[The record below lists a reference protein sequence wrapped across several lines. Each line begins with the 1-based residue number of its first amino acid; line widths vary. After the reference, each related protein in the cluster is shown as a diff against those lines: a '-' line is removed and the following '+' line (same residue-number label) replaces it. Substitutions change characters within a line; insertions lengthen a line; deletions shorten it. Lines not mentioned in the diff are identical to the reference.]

1 MTGLVEV
8 FSAWFRTFGYSVR
21 LDATVQGASG
31 SYHQL
36 PLLVELD
43 ARRIGVYAW
52 MRTDPPNNSFFD
64 AVRSATHDLRLDQTV
79 VLSLAGVPDG
89 ERATLARNDV
99 HVWDARRIA
108 QELGEAVLAE
118 TCPEVWPR
126 TDPLQVVRSKV
137 MEEVLQA
144 KEPIA
149 PARAP
154 APAPEPT
161 AEPPFPVAA
170 APALATPQ
178 QQPATELVV
187 PAAFA
192 MFETPAPAPAPAAP
206 APAAA
211 TPVATPTPRPIRP
224 ILRTQVSKALAL
236 SLVRK
241 KIRNIDRIILRLSP
255 YHVFDYEAHLLI
267 DGSLDAETRRG
278 RMAVDATLKKVMEWS
293 LPLDIADLNAEGCDV
308 DEKKVRVDVA
318 AAENALRHELVN
330 LVTRDVVLA
339 EDGDEW
345 SVVVK
350 KKVALAP
357 SDITLHPLGT
367 FWIPIWRVSGKE
379 GSIEI
384 DATSGTVLHEEIA
397 VEKSDSQ
404 LI

>member
-31 SYHQL
+31 SHHQL

-52 MRTDPPNNSFFD
+52 MRADTPNPAFFD
-64 AVRSATHDLRLDQTV
+64 AVRSATRDLRLDQSV
-79 VLSLAGVPDG
+79 ILSLASLPDA
-89 ERATLARNDV
+89 ERATLARSDV

-118 TCPEVWPR
+118 TCPDVWPR
-126 TDPLQVVRSKV
+126 NDPLQTTRSKV

-144 KEPIA
+144 KEPVA
-149 PARAP
+149 PTPVETP
-154 APAPEPT
+154 A
-161 AEPPFPVAA
+161 AEPLAELPFPVAA
-170 APALATPQ
+170 APVLATPH
-178 QQPATELVV
+178 QQPSRELVV

-192 MFETPAPAPAPAAP
+192 MFETPAPATPAPVHVA
-206 APAAA
+206 
-211 TPVATPTPRPIRP
+211 PVATAPATPSRPIRP
-224 ILRTQVSKALAL
+224 ILRTQVSKALAI
-236 SLVRK
+236 SLVK
-241 KIRNIDRIILRLSP
+241 KKLRAIDRVFLRLSP
-255 YHVFDYEAHLLI
+255 YHVFDFEAHLLI
-267 DGSLDAETRRG
+267 DGSLDAETKRG

-293 LPLDIADLNAEGCDV
+293 LPLDIAELNAEGCDV
-308 DEKKVRVDVA
+308 DEKKVRVDTTG
-318 AAENALRHELVN
+318 AENALRHELVN

-357 SDITLHPLGT
+357 TDITLRSLGT
-367 FWIPIWRVSGKE
+367 FWIPIWRVSGKD

-384 DATSGTVLHEEIA
+384 DATSGNVLHEEIA